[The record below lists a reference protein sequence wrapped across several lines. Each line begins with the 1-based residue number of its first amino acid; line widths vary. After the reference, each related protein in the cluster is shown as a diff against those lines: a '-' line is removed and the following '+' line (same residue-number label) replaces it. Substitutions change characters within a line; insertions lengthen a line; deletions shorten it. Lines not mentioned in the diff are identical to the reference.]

1 MEEERVLLD
10 HYSQSADNMKQYT
23 NVALS
28 LQKRIRVTRME
39 ERPDD
44 AWYDFALRQL
54 RRGEVRFYRVR
65 DFLTGDWLF
74 KTCTDKEIG
83 KVLVKAVKCPPGA
96 RFSQLEGNTM
106 VFQRSTFEGMLYDII
121 SLTRADEKDQLSRK
135 VVDQVEEVPAIIR
148 ENYKITPY
156 EEATGKRAPGKHWVT
171 LTSAE
176 DEKALITLFLLER
189 AWTLSRVTPE
199 ERIRA
204 LEREQVQKQRVKV
217 KEIDT
222 GHVWTC
228 PICGSGFQFLHVER
242 EQARTHKLKKQK
254 KP

>member
-1 MEEERVLLD
+1 MEYLT
-10 HYSQSADNMKQYT
+10 QIK
-23 NVALS
+23 
-28 LQKRIRVTRME
+28 VTRIE
-39 ERPDD
+39 DRPDD
-44 AWYDFALRQL
+44 AWYDFTLRQL
-54 RRGEVRFYRVR
+54 RRGMVRFYRVR

-74 KTCTDKEIG
+74 KTCLDKEMG

-135 VVDQVEEVPAIIR
+135 VVDHLEEVPAVIR
-148 ENYKITPY
+148 ENYKIKPY

-171 LTSAE
+171 LSKTE
-176 DEKALITLFLLER
+176 DEKALIMLFLLER
-189 AWTLSRVTPE
+189 AWTLSHITPE
-199 ERIRA
+199 EKIRTA
-204 LEREQVQKQRVKV
+204 EKEQAEKQEART

-242 EQARTHKLKKQK
+242 ERTHAHKLKRQR